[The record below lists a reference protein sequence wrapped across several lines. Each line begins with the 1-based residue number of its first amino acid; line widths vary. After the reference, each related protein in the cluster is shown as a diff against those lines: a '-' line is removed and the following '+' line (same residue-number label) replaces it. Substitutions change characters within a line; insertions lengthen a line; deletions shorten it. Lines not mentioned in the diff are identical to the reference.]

1 MKRLLIATLA
11 LTTILTACSD
21 EVEKEPTADT
31 DVDTALVSETAS
43 ESKEDKTEE
52 VDNSERHQFEVGPSK
67 YKQEI
72 AAQKEE
78 ERQRKAEDALQSL
91 IDDAEATLDD
101 HFNARVDRIKEVIMA
116 EPVHEYDMGAVHMI
130 IHGVTASQYGV
141 DTIIDVIYTV
151 ENNSD
156 EMKNVPV
163 SGATIV
169 TDRGEQLERN
179 LEHSDTPSLKVY
191 SGAKPMGDVAFLIED
206 TEYTEVNSVDVY
218 IPGVD
223 FDRDLEESFTIT
235 FDH

>member
-11 LTTILTACSD
+11 LTTILTACSSED
-21 EVEKEPTADT
+21 EPTAET
-31 DVDTALVSETAS
+31 NVDTELVSETTS
-43 ESKEDKTEE
+43 ENKEVETEE
-52 VDNSERHQFEVGPSK
+52 IDNSERHQFEVGPSLAERRK
-67 YKQEI
+67 
-72 AAQKEE
+72 ANEE
-78 ERQRKAEDALQSL
+78 EQQQKSEVTLQSL

-101 HFNARVDRIKEVIMA
+101 HFNARVDRIAEVIMA
-116 EPVHEYDMGAVHMI
+116 EPVHEYDMGDVHVI

-156 EMKNVPV
+156 EMKKVPI

-169 TDRGEQLERN
+169 TDRGEQLERS
-179 LEHSDTPSLKVY
+179 LEYSDTPSYKVY
-191 SGAKPMGDVAFLIED
+191 SGAKPLGDVAFLIED
-206 TEYTEVNSVDVY
+206 TEYTEINSVDVY
-218 IPGVD
+218 IPGLD

>member
-1 MKRLLIATLA
+1 MKRLLIPTLA
-11 LTTILTACSD
+11 LTTILTACSI
-21 EVEKEPTADT
+21 EEEPTAET
-31 DVDTALVSETAS
+31 NVDTELVSETTS
-43 ESKEDKTEE
+43 ENKEVETEE
-52 VDNSERHQFEVGPSK
+52 IDNSERYQFEVGTSK
-67 YKQEI
+67 NEQEN
-72 AAQKEE
+72 ATQKED
-78 ERQRKAEDALQSL
+78 ERQQEAEDTLQSL

-101 HFNARVDRIKEVIMA
+101 HFNARVDRIAEVIMA
-116 EPVHEYDMGAVHMI
+116 EPVYEYDMGDVHMI
-130 IHGVTASQYGV
+130 IHGVAASQYGV

-179 LEHSDTPSLKVY
+179 LEYSDTPSYKVY

-206 TEYTEVNSVDVY
+206 TEYTEIKSVDVY

>member
-1 MKRLLIATLA
+1 MKRILIATLA
-11 LTTILTACSD
+11 LTTILTACSIEEEPTTETNVD
-21 EVEKEPTADT
+21 TESVSDTTSENKEVE
-31 DVDTALVSETAS
+31 
-43 ESKEDKTEE
+43 TEE
-52 VDNSERHQFEVGPSK
+52 IDN
-67 YKQEI
+67 
-72 AAQKEE
+72 EE
-78 ERQRKAEDALQSL
+78 EQQQKSEVTLQSL

-101 HFNARVDRIKEVIMA
+101 HFNARVDRIAEVIMA
-116 EPVHEYDMGAVHMI
+116 EPVHEYDMGDVHVI

-156 EMKNVPV
+156 EMKKVPI

-169 TDRGEQLERN
+169 TDRGEQLERS
-179 LEHSDTPSLKVY
+179 LEYSDTPSYKVY

-206 TEYTEVNSVDVY
+206 TEYTEINSVDVY
-218 IPGVD
+218 IPGLD